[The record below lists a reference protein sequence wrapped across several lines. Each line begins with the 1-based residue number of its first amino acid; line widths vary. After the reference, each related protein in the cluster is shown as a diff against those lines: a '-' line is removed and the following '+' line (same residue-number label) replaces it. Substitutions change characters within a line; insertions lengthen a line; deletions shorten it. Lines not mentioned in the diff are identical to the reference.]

1 MDLMSVEDNSKVYL
15 DFYINLALQS
25 KQVIDTLVTEL
36 QCLQA
41 KVKTKQVK
49 IEVSEVLQKTS
60 AFKTNSIQPTPNIQK
75 VEYDDAT
82 EELQLN
88 RASVAQNHTQSQVQ
102 NPNESG
108 HNLHSYFPHNSET
121 EKEIVVENRNTIQ
134 NNLFWQNPYE
144 VAFEANEDMSHQVE
158 TTIQEKYPP
167 IHESFDPETEQ
178 EISHN
183 QEHAPIQS
191 NPVEAKVEEE
201 EVVPEGFE
209 FECPICDKTFSDNNS
224 YLEHEKSHI
233 QTQLKPHKCTTCSK
247 AFSNPSLLD
256 RHNRVHTGE
265 KEVYC
270 TTCGK
275 GFSQKAALVYHVRVH
290 TNERPY
296 QCQYIDCGKSFKT
309 AGQLT
314 GHKRS
319 HTGEKPFRCNTCG
332 YEATHA
338 SHMKDHQRLHT
349 AQ

>member
-88 RASVAQNHTQSQVQ
+88 RASVAQNHTQSQAQ

-108 HNLHSYFPHNSET
+108 NNLHSYFPHNSET
-121 EKEIVVENRNTIQ
+121 ENEIVVENTNTIQ
-134 NNLFWQNPYE
+134 NNQFWQNPDE
-144 VAFEANEDMSHQVE
+144 VAFEANENKSHQTE
-158 TTIQEKYPP
+158 TVIQYVYDF
-167 IHESFDPETEQ
+167 ESVGTEHVQ
-178 EISHN
+178 ELGGN
-183 QEHAPIQS
+183 QKDTPIQS
-191 NPVEAKVEEE
+191 NPVEVKVAEDKE
-201 EVVPEGFE
+201 VPEGFE
-209 FECPICDKTFSDNNS
+209 FECPICEKTFPDNNS

-233 QTQLKPHKCTTCSK
+233 QTQLKSHKCKTCSK

-270 TTCGK
+270 TSCGNK
-275 GFSQKAALVYHVRVH
+275 RLLKNSYH
-290 TNERPY
+290 
-296 QCQYIDCGKSFKT
+296 
-309 AGQLT
+309 LT
-314 GHKRS
+314 IVSMDTILNK
-319 HTGEKPFRCNTCG
+319 
-332 YEATHA
+332 
-338 SHMKDHQRLHT
+338 
-349 AQ
+349 